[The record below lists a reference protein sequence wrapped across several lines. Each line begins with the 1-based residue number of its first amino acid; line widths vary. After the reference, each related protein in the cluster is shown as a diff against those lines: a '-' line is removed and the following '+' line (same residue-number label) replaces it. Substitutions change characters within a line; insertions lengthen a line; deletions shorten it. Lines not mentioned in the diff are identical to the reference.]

1 MKNNNLQTKTE
12 MKVSFAHLFNGV
24 NEYIAAFMMTDFH
37 ASEKVKFV
45 LLMGWLFYSGV
56 FIYII
61 EF

>member
-1 MKNNNLQTKTE
+1 MYMQTKTE
-12 MKVSFAHLFNGV
+12 MLVSFAHLFNGV

-45 LLMGWLFYSGV
+45 LLVCWLFYRV
-56 FIYII
+56 VLINII

>member
-1 MKNNNLQTKTE
+1 MQTKTE

-45 LLMGWLFYSGV
+45 LLVCWLFYRSV
-56 FIYII
+56 FINII